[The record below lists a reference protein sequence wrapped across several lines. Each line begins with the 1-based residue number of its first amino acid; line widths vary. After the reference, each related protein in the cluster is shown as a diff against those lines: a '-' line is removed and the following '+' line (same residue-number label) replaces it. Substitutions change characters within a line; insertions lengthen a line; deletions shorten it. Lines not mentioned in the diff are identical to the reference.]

1 MIDRQPATRK
11 VLLADRRRIHLVG
24 AGGAGMNAIGVVL
37 AEMGHEISGS
47 DLRGGPGMT
56 RLAAHGAR
64 VEIGHDAANLGE
76 AELVAHSSAVHAS
89 NVELAAA
96 RARGLQVL
104 SRAEMLGSI
113 CDRKRTFAVA
123 GTHGKTTTSSML
135 ALCLVAAGEQPSF
148 LIGGEVNEIGSG
160 AVWDPS
166 GEWFVVEADES
177 DGTFLELGAQG
188 ALVTSIEA
196 DHLDHYG
203 SFPALT
209 AAFER
214 FLSSATDSR
223 VVCADDPVASEAS
236 ERVGGTMTYGTSP
249 HAHYRVVNA
258 LSFRS
263 GARFELL
270 GGGTAIGSCELPLP
284 GMHNILNA
292 AGALAAALEMGAA
305 AEPMLE
311 ALGRFGGV
319 ARRFERRGE
328 SAGVAY
334 IDDYAHLP
342 SEVAAAVAAAAGGG
356 WKRIIAVF
364 QPHRYTRTAALWQD
378 FAHSFGVADHIVLTD
393 IYAAGEVPQ
402 PGISAELIA
411 QAVLDAHPEASV
423 EYSPGRSE
431 LRAHLRGLLRPGD
444 LCLTLGAGDLTT
456 LPDELM
462 FPAGDS
468 TDV

>member
-214 FLSSATDSR
+214 FLSSATDPR

-258 LSFRS
+258 LSSRS

-378 FAHSFGVADHIVLTD
+378 FAHSFGVADHIVLTE

-423 EYSPGRSE
+423 EYSPGRQSCGNICE
-431 LRAHLRGLLRPGD
+431 ACCAQEICASHW
-444 LCLTLGAGDLTT
+444 A
-456 LPDELM
+456 
-462 FPAGDS
+462 PATS
-468 TDV
+468 RRFRTN